1 MKHFLTTAL
10 FTLAVT
16 ASLSGTAFSQVGRP
30 SAGSS
35 APEAPPVARPLER
48 IVADLEASTQQ
59 NPQLYFEL
67 HALLLASPELV
78 AEIPGRLKLGEAN
91 LDASAVLIYALE
103 DIDTT
108 ETQAALVSIHADR
121 GQRHMDR
128 LRAAVSLGS
137 VKVPTEASL
146 ASLWAAAERWSDP
159 ESVDVANT
167 SLLALGRAGRSLRE
181 AWDPRHE
188 RVRDDLLRRL
198 RSTPRRSERAMTLK
212 ALGNL
217 RDLTLGGEISNYLV
231 DESAPVRATSAQ
243 ALGMLGDATHRELL
257 VELLPEEVHGAV
269 RCARVEA
276 LRQIPADPQSLGAV
290 HVLAQCEPHTESRAQ
305 MVRYLVEHVRE
316 FDQSIETLRWMTF
329 NDPSNQVRL
338 LASSVLGL

>member
-1 MKHFLTTAL
+1 MKHFLTAALSALVTAL
-10 FTLAVT
+10 
-16 ASLSGTAFSQVGRP
+16 LSGMAFSQVGRP

-35 APEAPPVARPLER
+35 APETPPVARPLER
-48 IVADLEASTQQ
+48 IVADLGASTQQ
-59 NPQLYFEL
+59 SPKLYFEL
-67 HALLLASPELV
+67 HALLLTSPELV
-78 AEIPGRLKLGEAN
+78 AEIPVRLKRGEAN

-103 DIDTT
+103 DIDTS
-108 ETQAALVSIHADR
+108 ETQAALVSIHTDR
-121 GQRHMDR
+121 AQRHMDR

-137 VKVPTEASL
+137 VMVPTEASL

-167 SLLALGRAGRSLRE
+167 SLLSLGRAGRRLRD
-181 AWDPRHE
+181 AWDPRYE
-188 RVRDDLLRRL
+188 TVRDDLLRRL
-198 RSTPRRSERAMTLK
+198 RTTPRTSERAMTLK

-257 VELLPEEVHGAV
+257 VALLPEEIHGAV
-269 RCARVEA
+269 RCAMTEA
-276 LRQIPADPQSLGAV
+276 LRQIPADPRSLGAV
-290 HVLAQCEPHTESRAQ
+290 HLMAREEPHTESRAQ
-305 MVRYLVEHVRE
+305 MVRYLVEHLRE
-316 FDQSIETLRWMTF
+316 FDEPTETLRWMTS